1 VPDMLFSPGPSD
13 NRQQEHHRYRILR
26 KGSRYNILGPEGRIF
41 TKYKSASVAGPRWE
55 ELTHTPWPYAS
66 SAYESGQRLWEL
78 ELIDREQ
85 VGKRTVTV
93 QSKPQPKKPAPQS
106 PARVGRSV
114 SVPDTPLAL
123 PAPRIDLDE
132 HRRVIQSLRRNP
144 ALLFDPQTRQALHHE
159 VEYHRP
165 DARWAQ
171 HLLELLARYDKRQR
185 ARKPARI
192 ESSAQIT
199 AHHIAWQ
206 EQHMRVAV
214 GQ

>member
-1 VPDMLFSPGPSD
+1 VPDTLFSPGPSD

-78 ELIDREQ
+78 ELIPREQ
-85 VGKRTVTV
+85 VGKRTVTIRT
-93 QSKPQPKKPAPQS
+93 KMPATKS
-106 PARVGRSV
+106 STGAGRSA
-114 SVPDTPLAL
+114 SVPVPLLAL

-144 ALLFDPQTRQALHHE
+144 TLLFDPRTRQALQHE

-171 HLLELLARYDKRQR
+171 HLLDLLGRYDKRQR
-185 ARKPARI
+185 ARKPTRI

-206 EQHMRVAV
+206 EHHMQVAV